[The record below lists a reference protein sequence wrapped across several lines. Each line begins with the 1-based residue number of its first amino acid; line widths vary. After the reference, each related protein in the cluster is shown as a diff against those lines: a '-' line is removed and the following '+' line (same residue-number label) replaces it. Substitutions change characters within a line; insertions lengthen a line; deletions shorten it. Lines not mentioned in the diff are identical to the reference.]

1 MKTVTLNNG
10 VEMPVLGLGTYKTTD
25 PSECLTS
32 VRDALEL
39 GYRMIDTAQFYDN
52 EEFVGQAVASSD
64 VPRED
69 IFITTKVWPTRF
81 SDARASL
88 MESMKKLRTD
98 YIDLVLLH
106 WPYGDIY
113 AAWRDLEA
121 MNREGLVRAIGV
133 SNFNT
138 DRLIDLM
145 NFNEIAPAVNQI
157 ETNLYAQRL
166 EEHEWLERL
175 GVVHEGYMPFGQ
187 GRIDE
192 LFQSPRLLEIAA
204 RHGKSTRQVALR
216 YQLQCGVII
225 IPKSVHRERIRA
237 NADVFDFELS
247 PAEMLE
253 IRSMDKGAPMT
264 GTPETPDR
272 VMKVTGFRLPD
283 GK

>member
-25 PSECLTS
+25 PNECLTS

-52 EEFVGQAVASSD
+52 EELVGQAVASSD

-138 DRLIDLM
+138 DRL
-145 NFNEIAPAVNQI
+145 
-157 ETNLYAQRL
+157 
-166 EEHEWLERL
+166 
-175 GVVHEGYMPFGQ
+175 
-187 GRIDE
+187 
-192 LFQSPRLLEIAA
+192 
-204 RHGKSTRQVALR
+204 
-216 YQLQCGVII
+216 
-225 IPKSVHRERIRA
+225 
-237 NADVFDFELS
+237 LS
-247 PAEMLE
+247 C
-253 IRSMDKGAPMT
+253 S
-264 GTPETPDR
+264 
-272 VMKVTGFRLPD
+272 F
-283 GK
+283 

>member
-25 PSECLTS
+25 PNECLTS

-52 EEFVGQAVASSD
+52 EELVGQAVASSD

-145 NFNEIAPAVNQI
+145 NFNEIAPAVDQI

-166 EEHEWLERL
+166 EEHKWLERL
-175 GVVHEGYMPFGQ
+175 GVAHEGYMPFGQ

-192 LFQSPRLLEIAA
+192 LFLSPRLLEIAA
-204 RHGKSTRQVALR
+204 RHGSPPARSPSAISSNAESSSSRRASTVKGSRPMQMFSTSNFRRPRCWKSGQWT
-216 YQLQCGVII
+216 
-225 IPKSVHRERIRA
+225 
-237 NADVFDFELS
+237 
-247 PAEMLE
+247 
-253 IRSMDKGAPMT
+253 KGPNDWN
-264 GTPETPDR
+264 PETPDR